1 MLNMRST
8 GQDLTTRA
16 RIRNAALHLFG
27 QEGFERVSVRAIA
40 TAADVSP
47 ALVIHHFGSK
57 EDLRSECD
65 QYIVGEFFGQKSV
78 LASSGAASAMQTWL
92 EDIETFRP
100 FINYLSRML
109 AEASPA
115 ADALFDRLLEGTARM
130 LEEQIDAGVIR
141 EPLDR
146 DVTALYVTMYG
157 VVPLIMGRQLARSL
171 GGAELDA
178 EMLRRSTLPILD
190 LYTNGLYVD
199 DRLLEAAKEAIART
213 AGPSSDKGTND
224 PNQDPDPPIIDV
236 A

>member
-1 MLNMRST
+1 MRST
-8 GQDLTTRA
+8 EQDLTTRA
-16 RIRNAALHLFG
+16 RIRNAALQLFG

-40 TAADVSP
+40 TAAEVSP

-57 EDLRSECD
+57 EELRSECD
-65 QYIVGEFFGQKSV
+65 RYIVGEFFGHKAV
-78 LASSGAASAMQTWL
+78 LTGAGAASAMQAWL

-115 ADALFDRLLEGTARM
+115 ADALFDRLLEGTATM
-130 LEEQIDAGVIR
+130 LEEQIAAGMIR

-146 DVTALYVTMYG
+146 DVTALYLTMYG
-157 VVPLIMGRQLARSL
+157 VAPLIMGRQLARSL

-178 EMLRRSTLPILD
+178 AMLRRSTLPILD

-199 DRLLEAAKEAIART
+199 DRLLEAAKEAFART

-224 PNQDPDPPIIDV
+224 PNQDPDPPTHDV

>member
-1 MLNMRST
+1 M
-8 GQDLTTRA
+8 
-16 RIRNAALHLFG
+16 FG
-27 QEGFERVSVRAIA
+27 REGFERVSVRAIA
-40 TAADVSP
+40 TAAEVSP

-65 QYIVGEFFGQKSV
+65 RYIVGEFFGHASV
-78 LASSGAASAMQTWL
+78 LAGTGAASAMQAWL

-115 ADALFDRLLEGTARM
+115 ADALFDRLLEGTTTM

-146 DVTALYVTMYG
+146 DVTSLYITMYG

-199 DRLLEAAKEAIART
+199 DRLLEAAKEAFART
-213 AGPSSDKGTND
+213 AGPSSDKGKND
-224 PNQDPDPPIIDV
+224 PNQDPDPPTVDV

>member
-1 MLNMRST
+1 MRST

-16 RIRNAALHLFG
+16 RIRNAALQLFG
-27 QEGFERVSVRAIA
+27 REGFERVSVRAIA
-40 TAADVSP
+40 AEADVSP

-65 QYIVGEFFGQKSV
+65 RYVVGEFFGQKSA
-78 LASSGAASAMQTWL
+78 LAGTGAASAMQAWL

-115 ADALFDRLLEGTARM
+115 ADALFDRLLEGTATM

-146 DVTALYVTMYG
+146 DVIALYVTMYG

-199 DRLLEAAKEAIART
+199 DRLLEAAKEAFART
-213 AGPSSDKGTND
+213 AGPSSDKGKND
-224 PNQDPDPPIIDV
+224 PNQDPDPPVIDV